1 MVKFVKKLFYAMVN
15 SIKKHIF
22 LFKLSAK
29 ELQNT
34 RRLALA
40 GMLLAL
46 YAVLGLIKIPLFTPD
61 NRITFTFA
69 ATAAAGMVLGPVPAM
84 LVGGLGDILG
94 YILNPGGGAYFFG
107 FTISGMLG
115 GLIYG
120 ICLYKAR
127 GKWTI
132 VRIIIAVFIVTLF
145 VNIILNTCWLS
156 IMYAK
161 AYQIFAAARIIK
173 NLVAFPVHV
182 AVIFAVYLLLDR
194 VNLYKKL

>member
-1 MVKFVKKLFYAMVN
+1 MVKFLNKMCYDFAE
-15 SIKKHIF
+15 SARE
-22 LFKLSAK
+22 LS
-29 ELQNT
+29 NT

-46 YAVLGLIKIPLFTPD
+46 YVVLGLIKIPLFTPD

-94 YILNPGGGAYFFG
+94 YVLNPGGGAYFFG

-120 ICLYKAR
+120 LCLYKAR

-132 VRIIIAVFIVTLF
+132 IRIIIAVFLVTF
-145 VNIILNTCWLS
+145 PVNIILNTCWLS

-173 NLVAFPVHV
+173 NLAAFPVHV
-182 AVIFAVYLLLDR
+182 AVVFVIHILFDR
-194 VNLYKKL
+194 ANLYKKI

>member
-1 MVKFVKKLFYAMVN
+1 MGKFFKTMVTDFAE
-15 SIKKHIF
+15 
-22 LFKLSAK
+22 SAK
-29 ELQNT
+29 GLKNT

-46 YAVLGLIKIPLFTPD
+46 YAVLGLVKIPLFTPD

-94 YILNPGGGAYFFG
+94 YVLNPGGGAYFFG

-120 ICLYKAR
+120 LCLYKAH

-132 VRIIIAVFIVTLF
+132 VRIIVAVFIITLF

-156 IMYAK
+156 VMYAK
-161 AYQIFAAARIIK
+161 AYTIFASARIIK

-182 AVIFAVYLLLDR
+182 IVIFAVHLLLER
-194 VNLYKKL
+194 TNLYKKL